1 MVASPRQLAALAAL
15 FAIVPSSVLAV
26 AQWGQCGG
34 IGYSG
39 STTCDSP
46 FVCTK
51 INDYYYQCLTGTGAT
66 TTVGGGGGTTTTAA
80 PPATSTGGLDAR
92 IKAKGKKY
100 FGTIADTA
108 LLNNAPNV
116 AIIKA
121 EFGQLTPENSAK
133 WDSIEPSQNNFN
145 FNGFDTVVNWAVS
158 NGKLIRGHTFVWH
171 SQLPSW
177 VSNIGNSATLTSVIQ
192 NHISVVGK
200 RYAGKIYAWDVVN
213 EIFNDD
219 GTYRSSVFYNV
230 LGTNFVSI
238 AFKAA
243 RAADPNAKLYI
254 NDYNLDNLGWAAP
267 KVNAVVNLVKSQ
279 VAAGVPIDGIGTQT
293 HLSAG
298 QSSTTQATL
307 TQLATAGVDVA
318 ITELDIAGAAASDYS
333 TVVKACLAVSR
344 CVGITVWGVSDKDS
358 WRASSSPLLYD
369 NNYQRKAA
377 YTAVAQALA

>member
-1 MVASPRQLAALAAL
+1 MVVTPRQLAALAAL
-15 FAIVPSSVLAV
+15 VAIVPQSVLAV

-39 STTCDSP
+39 STVCDSP
-46 FVCTK
+46 YVCTK
-51 INDYYYQCLTGTGAT
+51 INDYYYQCLTGTAT
-66 TTVGGGGGTTTTAA
+66 TTAGSPTTTA
-80 PPATSTGGLDAR
+80 PPATSTGGLDAL

-100 FGTIADTA
+100 FGTCADSA
-108 LLNNAPNV
+108 LLNNAQNA
-116 AIIKA
+116 AIIKSD
-121 EFGQLTPENSAK
+121 FGQLTPENSAK

-145 FNGFDTVVNWAVS
+145 YSPFDTLVNWAVA
-158 NGKLIRGHTFVWH
+158 NGKIVRGHTFVWH

-177 VSNIGNSATLTSVIQ
+177 VSSISNSATLTSVIQ
-192 NHISVVGK
+192 NHISNIGK

-230 LGTNFVSI
+230 LGSNFVSI
-238 AFKAA
+238 AFRAA

-279 VAAGVPIDGIGTQT
+279 VAAGVPIDGIGSQT

-298 QSSTTQATL
+298 QSSTIQATL

-318 ITELDIAGAAASDYS
+318 LTELDIAGAAASDYS

-358 WRASSSPLLYD
+358 WRSSSTPLLFD
-369 NNYQRKAA
+369 GNYQRKDA
-377 YTAVAQALA
+377 YYAVVSALS